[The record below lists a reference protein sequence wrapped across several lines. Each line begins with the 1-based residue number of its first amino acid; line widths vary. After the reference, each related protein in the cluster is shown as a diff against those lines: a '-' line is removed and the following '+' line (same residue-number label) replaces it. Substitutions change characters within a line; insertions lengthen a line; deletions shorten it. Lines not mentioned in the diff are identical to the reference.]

1 MLIFLLI
8 ISVSFNFYETLN
20 FEDFKRDCFDHK
32 VVSITHENSHI
43 CNLEPNPHNNSAF
56 IFK

>member
-32 VVSITHENSHI
+32 VVSITVTK
-43 CNLEPNPHNNSAF
+43 NN
-56 IFK
+56 